1 MTRAAWRP
9 TTRHPQ
15 RDSLTAM
22 AGHPGIVLIGQAELP
37 HQLDHEDPDR
47 AVQLPGYQAD
57 AVHQL
62 LDDRVLVRTDLVTVQ
77 LDDEDEPVRGCTVAP
92 AHS

>member
-9 TTRHPQ
+9 STRHPQ

-22 AGHPGIVLIGQAELP
+22 AGHPGIVLIGQAEHP
-37 HQLDHEDPDR
+37 HQLDPEDPDR
-47 AVQLPGYQAD
+47 AIRLPGYQAD

-62 LDDRVLVRTDLVTVQ
+62 LDDGVLVRADTVAVQ
-77 LDDEDEPVRGCTVAP
+77 LDEDGEPVRGCTVVP